1 MVAGV
6 FASEESP
13 GTAGQSAGQ
22 LPVKVTLRKVQQRY
36 TASLLWERRKGG
48 KAR

>member
-22 LPVKVTLRKVQQRY
+22 LPVKATLRKVQQKVPPY
-36 TASLLWERRKGG
+36 LYGKVE